1 MFQKPLPRRARLPL
15 SFIPPMK
22 PLLVD
27 EPPGGEDWIHEIK
40 YDGWRLQ
47 LIIAD
52 DIRAFTKNG
61 IDYSRQL
68 RPIIEATRSLGAR
81 DTILDGE
88 LIIQGDDGRSDFHGL
103 RSAMTN
109 APERLIFYAFDMMVT
124 DGQDIRAEA
133 CVDRRHRLCNLI
145 GDHDPTFPIQFSDH
159 FVGGG
164 GAVFVHAEAL
174 GLEGIVSKKASS
186 RYRSGETT
194 AWLKIKAYVEDEFVI
209 VGHERGVG
217 PTTALMAR
225 DTPTGLQYVGAAFLT
240 VDDKARDRFWSTA
253 ERLKV
258 EAPPLKTAK
267 RKAATWLKP
276 KIRARVKHLRGEQM
290 LRHATVRELI
300 W

>member
-1 MFQKPLPRRARLPL
+1 MRPAMTLGRAATLRSPSLASLIALRRRSIISRLDSKGTRLVDKESRVAMFQKPLPRRARLPL

-186 RYRSGETT
+186 RYRRVRRRHGSRSRPMWRTSLSSSVMS
-194 AWLKIKAYVEDEFVI
+194 A
-209 VGHERGVG
+209 
-217 PTTALMAR
+217 ALVQR
-225 DTPTGLQYVGAAFLT
+225 P
-240 VDDKARDRFWSTA
+240 R
-253 ERLKV
+253 
-258 EAPPLKTAK
+258 
-267 RKAATWLKP
+267 
-276 KIRARVKHLRGEQM
+276 
-290 LRHATVRELI
+290 
-300 W
+300 

>member
-109 APERLIFYAFDMMVT
+109 APELEITGRTTGRIANAPGFGGHGEPV
-124 DGQDIRAEA
+124 R
-133 CVDRRHRLCNLI
+133 CVR
-145 GDHDPTFPIQFSDH
+145 T
-159 FVGGG
+159 
-164 GAVFVHAEAL
+164 
-174 GLEGIVSKKASS
+174 K
-186 RYRSGETT
+186 SGRVLQLQI
-194 AWLKIKAYVEDEFVI
+194 A
-209 VGHERGVG
+209 G
-217 PTTALMAR
+217 
-225 DTPTGLQYVGAAFLT
+225 TG
-240 VDDKARDRFWSTA
+240 S
-253 ERLKV
+253 
-258 EAPPLKTAK
+258 
-267 RKAATWLKP
+267 AT
-276 KIRARVKHLRGEQM
+276 
-290 LRHATVRELI
+290 
-300 W
+300 